1 MDPIARRS
9 ALDRRTHERGP
20 MNGSVEARHVMRIM
34 VNGQSRELPAPT
46 TVAGL
51 LQTLGIHAK
60 AVVVERNLRIVDR
73 DRFDAEDLEEGD
85 RIEIIRL
92 VGGG

>member
-1 MDPIARRS
+1 
-9 ALDRRTHERGP
+9 
-20 MNGSVEARHVMRIM
+20 MNIM
-34 VNGQSRELPAPT
+34 VNGQSRELPAPL
-46 TVAGL
+46 TVSRL
-51 LQTLGIHAK
+51 LESLGVNPK

-73 DRFDAEDLEEGD
+73 VSFDREGIEEGD

>member
-1 MDPIARRS
+1 MQIS
-9 ALDRRTHERGP
+9 
-20 MNGSVEARHVMRIM
+20 
-34 VNGQSRELPAPT
+34 VNGQSREVLSPMT
-46 TVAGL
+46 LAGL
-51 LQTLGIHAK
+51 LDSLGVNSR

-73 DRFDAEDLEEGD
+73 TLLEQEGIEEGD

>member
-1 MDPIARRS
+1 MPI
-9 ALDRRTHERGP
+9 
-20 MNGSVEARHVMRIM
+20 V
-34 VNGQSRELPAPT
+34 VNGQSRDVPTPA

-51 LQTLGIHAK
+51 LAVLGINPK
-60 AVVVERNLRIVDR
+60 AVVVERNLQIIDR
-73 DRFDAEDLEEGD
+73 DRFDAEELEEGD